1 MRRNISGGI
10 IMILLAIIIVGSGMG
25 MLPNIPWFKL
35 LCTVC
40 FTIIAVKGL
49 VKREFF
55 GCIMSLCCLGWM
67 YDDVLGIEAIT
78 PFPLFVAGV
87 LLAIGLGMIFKKNVV
102 HISYTGDENWNM
114 GSFHDARKEEWQDG
128 RHVSLTNNF
137 NSVSKYVNSEAFSTA
152 DLENN
157 FGQANIYFNNAVISN
172 KEATV
177 KLENCFGQ
185 MNVYFPNT
193 WRVSISQETAFGK
206 VNMYGEP
213 NRDMDA
219 PLVVV
224 NASSSFGE
232 LNIYFG

>member
-1 MRRNISGGI
+1 
-10 IMILLAIIIVGSGMG
+10 MILLAVIIVGSGMG
-25 MLPNIPWFKL
+25 MIPTIPWFKI
-35 LCTVC
+35 LCTIC
-40 FTIIAVKGL
+40 FVVIAIKGL

-55 GCIMSLCCLGWM
+55 SCIMSLCCLGWM

-78 PFPLFVAGV
+78 PFPLFLAGV

-102 HISYTGDENWNM
+102 HVSYVDGEEWKV
-114 GSFHDARKEEWQDG
+114 GSINDARKEEWQDG

-137 NSVSKYVNSEAFSTA
+137 NSVSKYVNAEAFSTA
-152 DLENN
+152 NLENN
-157 FGQANIYFNNAVISN
+157 FGQANIYFNNAVIAN
-172 KEATV
+172 EEANV

-193 WRVSISQETAFGK
+193 WRVSISQETVFGR

-224 NASSSFGE
+224 TASSSFGE